1 MGFRS
6 ELERGR
12 WLTLCSMLQ
21 FGRIDGSV
29 GGGGW
34 GFVVLRGEG
43 LC

>member
-12 WLTLCSMLQ
+12 WLTLCYMLQ
-21 FGRIDGSV
+21 FGRIDGSA
-29 GGGGW
+29 GGRW